1 VSQGTGNRAPGSGS
15 SSAGPRL
22 DGRGSGPGARS
33 PEPAT
38 KRKRVAVVIFP
49 GSNCDRD
56 ALAAIEAVGGE
67 AVPVWHA
74 GHDLAGCGGVVL
86 PGGFS
91 YGDYLRAGAMAARSP
106 VMEAVRRHAEQG
118 RPVLGICNG
127 FQMLLEIGLLPGAM
141 LMNRTLRFIC
151 HDVHLRVER
160 DNLPLLAHLHKG
172 QVLRLPIAHK
182 EGNWY
187 AAPEV
192 VRRVEAEGAVV
203 LRYVTPDGVVDDRV
217 NPNGAL
223 NAVAGIINAAGN
235 VLGMM
240 PHPERRVRALH
251 GGEDGAALMRALVEA
266 A

>member
-1 VSQGTGNRAPGSGS
+1 MRGGIMTGQCRP
-15 SSAGPRL
+15 
-22 DGRGSGPGARS
+22 
-33 PEPAT
+33 
-38 KRKRVAVVIFP
+38 RVAVVIFP

-56 ALAAIEAVGGE
+56 TLAAVELAGGD
-67 AVPVWHA
+67 AVPVWHQSA
-74 GHDLAGCGGVVL
+74 DLKGCTAVIL

-91 YGDYLRAGAMAARSP
+91 YGDYLRAGAMAAHSR
-106 VMEAVRRHAEQG
+106 VMAAVRRHAAAG
-118 RPVLGICNG
+118 GPVLGICNG

-151 HDVHLRVER
+151 RDVHLRVER
-160 DNLPLLAHLHKG
+160 DGSPLLKHLRQG

-182 EGNWY
+182 EGNWF

-192 VRRVEAEGAVV
+192 VREVEAEGAVA
-203 LRYVTPDGVVDDRV
+203 LRYCTPTGEIDDDA

-223 NAVAGIINAAGN
+223 NAVAGLLNRDGN

-240 PHPERRVRALH
+240 PHPERRVCMLL
-251 GGEDGAALMRALVEA
+251 GGEDGVGLIRGLVEA

>member
-1 VSQGTGNRAPGSGS
+1 M
-15 SSAGPRL
+15 
-22 DGRGSGPGARS
+22 
-33 PEPAT
+33 
-38 KRKRVAVVIFP
+38 AVVIFP

-56 ALAAIEAVGGE
+56 ALAAVEAVGGE
-67 AVPVWHA
+67 AVPVWHQSR
-74 GHDLAGCGGVVL
+74 DLDGCGAVIL

-106 VMEAVRRHAEQG
+106 VMAAVRRHAEGG

-151 HDVHLRVER
+151 RDVHLRVER
-160 DNLPLLAHLHKG
+160 DDLPLLAGLRRG

-182 EGNWY
+182 EGNWFGP
-187 AAPEV
+187 PEV
-192 VRRVEAEGAVV
+192 VSQVEAEGAVA
-203 LRYVTPDGVVDDRV
+203 LRYCTAGGSLEGGA

-223 NAVAGIINAAGN
+223 NAIAGLVSRAGN

-240 PHPERRVRALH
+240 PHPERRVRELV
-251 GGEDGAALMRALVEA
+251 GGEDGSALIRGLVEA